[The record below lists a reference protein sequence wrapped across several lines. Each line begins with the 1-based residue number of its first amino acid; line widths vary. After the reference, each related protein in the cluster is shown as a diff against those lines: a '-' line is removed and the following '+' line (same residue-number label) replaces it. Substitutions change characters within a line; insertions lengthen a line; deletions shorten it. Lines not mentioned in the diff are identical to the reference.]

1 LERAFVDAG
10 MNELGEIPEN
20 ITSVPNIPARESAN
34 QENITNNAENTGNIN
49 AQAGQRRWQRKEQRK
64 ESIL

>member
-34 QENITNNAENTGNIN
+34 QE
-49 AQAGQRRWQRKEQRK
+49 
-64 ESIL
+64 ILQTLLETLGT